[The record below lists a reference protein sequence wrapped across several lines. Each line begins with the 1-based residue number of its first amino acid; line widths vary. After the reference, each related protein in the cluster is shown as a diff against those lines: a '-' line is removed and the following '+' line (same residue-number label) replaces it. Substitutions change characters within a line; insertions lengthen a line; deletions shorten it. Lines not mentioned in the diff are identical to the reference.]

1 VGAGTHRV
9 CLEATSRENLLLSGL
24 FKRFQMGHGSWKCKI
39 ERKSKNLT
47 IFFFF
52 FFYKYN
58 NQTNTKEI
66 GVKYRE
72 TRNNRL
78 IQGK

>member
-1 VGAGTHRV
+1 VFRSNIKGEFAFKWFIQEVSNGTWF
-9 CLEATSRENLLLSGL
+9 LEMQDREEIQKLDHL
-24 FKRFQMGHGSWKCKI
+24 
-39 ERKSKNLT
+39 
-47 IFFFF
+47 FFFF